1 VVLLPNREEF
11 FSLNMER
18 TPEALGPGVFIFWK
32 GIIMAEDKEFRTHD
46 QLIDKL
52 INERK
57 MTITNRNKAKKMLE
71 REGYYNLINGYKD
84 PFLSAQSQCEEFLPG
99 TKMEELLAVY
109 TFDRELRQTILKRL
123 LHIETHVKSLIAYR
137 FSEQYGH
144 DNYLKYINFDTS
156 DRNLYEKTI
165 KLIAHI
171 QRQVADRAFD
181 PCIAHYL
188 GKYAY
193 IPLWVL
199 NSVLTFGTISK
210 YYSVLKPQDKMS
222 VAKSMQLMSE
232 DLENILLVLSSA
244 RNMCAHGNRLF
255 CYRSK
260 RPLIDL
266 PIHKKMKIPMN
277 ASGKEYQYGKR
288 DLFSVIIAMKM
299 TLPKKEFEN
308 MTDNIHYHYKKMNK
322 ELSTISGTS
331 ILDIMGFPHDWL
343 KQINTI

>member
-1 VVLLPNREEF
+1 
-11 FSLNMER
+11 MER

-32 GIIMAEDKEFRTHD
+32 GVRMAGNKEFCTHD
-46 QLIDKL
+46 QLVDKL
-52 INERK
+52 IKERK
-57 MTITNRNKAKKMLE
+57 MTIKSRKKAKKMLE

-84 PFLSAQSQCEEFLPG
+84 PFLSPKSECEEFLPG
-99 TKMEELLAVY
+99 TTMEELLAVY

-144 DNYLKYINFDTS
+144 DNYLKYTNFDTS
-156 DRNLYEKTI
+156 DQKQYEKTV
-165 KLIAHI
+165 KLIAHL

-181 PCIAHYL
+181 PCISHYL
-188 GKYAY
+188 SKYAY

-199 NSVLTFGTISK
+199 NCILTFGTISK

-266 PIHKKMKIPMN
+266 PIHKKLSIPMN
-277 ASGKEYQYGKR
+277 KSGKEYLYGKR
-288 DLFSVIIAMKM
+288 DLFSVLLAMKM
-299 TLPKKEFEN
+299 TLPQNEFKN
-308 MTDNIHYHYKKMNK
+308 MTENIDYHYKKMRK
-322 ELSTISGTS
+322 ELSTIPGTN
-331 ILDIMGFPHDWL
+331 ILSIMGFPHDWL